1 MRTWPPGREAGNA
14 RRSPGIDCSPH
25 ERLLRSRRRYGE
37 KCFPPVRQI
46 QAETAVLFIGGLLLN
61 TERRAPARRILSDD
75 QFSAYERDGFIVL
88 RMFDADEVS
97 DIKEEIR
104 PLLAT
109 PTSDHPR
116 VIKRAALDE
125 PGAHL
130 DPVNPYGVF
139 KVFNTP
145 LINDFWFDM
154 MREPRILGVAADLV
168 GPDVNFLMGWLHQ
181 RVPGLQ
187 VHEGWHCD
195 FSEDRHTSTDL
206 VTAILYL
213 DEMTPDSG
221 PTLVV
226 PGSHRDRL
234 VEGTLEPRPVTVP
247 EDGEYVPVTV
257 PAGSVLFLHSLTVHS
272 LSMNRTRQDRSILL
286 QEYKSAS
293 AVEVEPY
300 DYAFADLPLLRGG
313 EPV

>member
-1 MRTWPPGREAGNA
+1 MRVLYGASLNTA
-14 RRSPGIDCSPH
+14 RRT
-25 ERLLRSRRRYGE
+25 
-37 KCFPPVRQI
+37 FV
-46 QAETAVLFIGGLLLN
+46 
-61 TERRAPARRILSDD
+61 RRI
-75 QFSAYERDGFIVL
+75 FSERQVAAYKRDGFIIL
-88 RMFDADEVS
+88 RMFEDEELS
-97 DIKEEIR
+97 QIKERIR

-116 VIKRAALDE
+116 VIKRAALSE
-125 PGAHL
+125 PSAEL
-130 DPVNPYGVF
+130 DPFNPYGIF

-145 LINDFWFDM
+145 LISGFWFDM
-154 MREPRILGVAADLV
+154 MLEPRILGAVSDLI

-181 RVPGLQ
+181 RVPGLE

-195 FSEDRHTSTDL
+195 FSEDRHTSTEL

-213 DEMTPDSG
+213 DEMTLDSG

-234 VEGTLEPRPVTVP
+234 VEGTLEPRPVTIP

-257 PAGSVLFLHSLTVHS
+257 PPGSVLFLHALTVHS
-272 LSMNRTRQDRSILL
+272 LSMNQTKQDRSILL
-286 QEYKSAS
+286 QEYKSAT

-313 EPV
+313 EPVCRAVGEPGDSHTHTNLPAP